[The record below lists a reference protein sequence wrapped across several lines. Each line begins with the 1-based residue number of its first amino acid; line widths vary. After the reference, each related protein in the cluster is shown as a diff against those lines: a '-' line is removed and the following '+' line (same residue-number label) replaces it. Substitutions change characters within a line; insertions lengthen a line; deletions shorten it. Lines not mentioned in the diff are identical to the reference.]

1 MKIAEKNSFK
11 GKSINYNTKV
21 TATKTEKVIVWIC
34 AILCFS
40 AIFYSF
46 LFIKNIL
53 LIIGICFL
61 SILLLIAILLI
72 MIFRPSHKEER
83 EENAVVNKK

>member
-1 MKIAEKNSFK
+1 MKIAEKKSFK

-21 TATKTEKVIVWIC
+21 TVTKSENVIVWVC
-34 AILCFS
+34 TILCFITILCS
-40 AIFYSF
+40 I

-61 SILLLIAILLI
+61 SILLLISILLI
-72 MIFRPSHKEER
+72 IIFRPLHKEER
-83 EENAVVNKK
+83 EENTHIYKN

>member
-1 MKIAEKNSFK
+1 MKIAEKRSFK
-11 GKSINYNTKV
+11 GESINYNTKV
-21 TATKTEKVIVWIC
+21 TATKTEKVIIWISTV
-34 AILCFS
+34 LCFS

-53 LIIGICFL
+53 LIIEICFL

-83 EENAVVNKK
+83 EENAVINKK